1 LVKTASFTFNAH
13 KSRSLGEQFFS
24 DLPADYGL
32 FSSLSL
38 NWRKLGAIGDPDSH
52 PSEQGSLGTP
62 NCPRGELLATPGQHP
77 ESYLLLDCRVARSF
91 FALLKRSRR

>member
-62 NCPRGELLATPGQHP
+62 MLTREFRIRNSNCTFHISAVNRKPSEKIP
-77 ESYLLLDCRVARSF
+77 
-91 FALLKRSRR
+91 